1 MESTMKK
8 KYVRRII
15 NQNHMRICIVT
26 GLSRSA
32 LSTHP
37 FGLLLNFFIH
47 NRSEL
52 RMEAVISSDK
62 NKKAEYEEWTDETK
76 KKYAQ
81 KARILRK
88 DNLSN
93 LYIFQK
99 ERKEEE
105 NNQTVC
111 DLDREKRDE
120 SARMKSKQPDLND
133 LWARFFFFSSSYFS
147 GCFFFSFAFAN
158 GMWKFWILKE
168 WIRKQISHWL
178 PVLIFFFLISCLNA

>member
-1 MESTMKK
+1 MKK

-62 NKKAEYEEWTDETK
+62 NKKAEYEE
-76 KKYAQ
+76 
-81 KARILRK
+81 
-88 DNLSN
+88 
-93 LYIFQK
+93 
-99 ERKEEE
+99 
-105 NNQTVC
+105 
-111 DLDREKRDE
+111 
-120 SARMKSKQPDLND
+120 
-133 LWARFFFFSSSYFS
+133 
-147 GCFFFSFAFAN
+147 
-158 GMWKFWILKE
+158 
-168 WIRKQISHWL
+168 
-178 PVLIFFFLISCLNA
+178 